1 MSERPQGPASIAE
14 FRIAAQRALPKMIF
28 DFFDGGGG
36 MELTLSENRAALDR
50 IRLVGSAPVDV
61 GNRSAAITLFGKPMA
76 MPVII
81 GPTGLAGAAWPWGDL
96 ALARAAG
103 RAGIPFVM
111 SSAATATMAAVGA
124 AGEGRKWFQL
134 YLFRDRKVSLRL
146 LERAEALGFE
156 AIEITVDNAVPGRRL
171 RDARNG
177 FSLPFRWTPK
187 KLLSLASHPG
197 WALRM
202 ARAGAPRLEVMA
214 AEFDLRSAGT
224 IAEVMEQQLDPTVS
238 WDDIAFIR
246 DRWKGPLILKGLLD
260 PAQGAR
266 AAELGLDGIVVS
278 NHGGRQLDGAVAS
291 IDILP
296 EFVAAVGGR
305 LAILVDSG
313 FRSGT
318 DVVKALAL
326 GATAVQI
333 GRATLYALASGG
345 EEAVFRAL
353 GIIAGELDVAQ
364 AMMGSPTIADIGP
377 ARLRLPPPLVQAE
390 RVVVPREPA
399 LSRPQAFVAA

>member
-1 MSERPQGPASIAE
+1 MSNQHGPASIAD
-14 FRIAAQRALPKMIF
+14 FRIAARRTLPKMVF
-28 DFFDGGGG
+28 DFFDGGAGS
-36 MELTLSENRAALDR
+36 ELTLLENRAALDR

-61 GNRSAAITLFGKPMA
+61 GHRSAAISLFGKPVS
-76 MPVII
+76 MPIII
-81 GPTGLAGAAWPWGDL
+81 GPTGLAGAAWPAGDQ

-111 SSAATATMAAVGA
+111 SSAASATMEAVAA

-134 YLFRDRKVSLRL
+134 YLFRDREVSLRL
-146 LERAEALGFE
+146 LKHAEALGFE
-156 AIEITVDNAVPGRRL
+156 AIEITVDNAIPGRRL

-177 FSLPFRWTPK
+177 FSLPFRWTPR
-187 KLLSLASHPG
+187 KLLSLAAHPG

-202 ARAGAPRLEVMA
+202 AKAGAPRLEVME
-214 AEFDLRSAGT
+214 AEFDLKSAGT

-246 DRWKGPLILKGLLD
+246 DRWKGPLILKGLLN
-260 PAQGAR
+260 PRQGNR
-266 AAELGLDGIVVS
+266 AAEFGLDGIVVS

-296 EFVAAVGGR
+296 EFVSAVGGK

-318 DVVKALAL
+318 DVAKALAL
-326 GATAVQI
+326 GATAVQV

-345 EEAVFRAL
+345 EDAVFRAL
-353 GIIAGELDVAQ
+353 AIIAAELDVAQ
-364 AMMGSPTIADIGP
+364 AMMGAPTIADLRP
-377 ARLRLPPPLVQAE
+377 SKLRLPPTLLRPEQVSA
-390 RVVVPREPA
+390 REPMS
-399 LSRPQAFVAA
+399 SRPQSPFAA

>member
-1 MSERPQGPASIAE
+1 MSNKPDPASIAD
-14 FRIAAQRALPKMIF
+14 FRTAARRALPKMVF
-28 DFFDGGGG
+28 DFFDGGAGS
-36 MELTLSENRAALDR
+36 ELTLRENRAALDR

-61 GNRSAAITLFGKPMA
+61 GHRSSAITLFGKPLT

-81 GPTGLAGAAWPWGDL
+81 GPTGLAGAAWPAGDQ

-103 RAGIPFVM
+103 RTGIPFVM
-111 SSAATATMAAVGA
+111 SSAASATMEAVAAT
-124 AGEGRKWFQL
+124 GEGRRWFQL
-134 YLFRDRKVSLRL
+134 YLFRDREVSLRL
-146 LERAEALGFE
+146 LKHAETLGFE

-177 FSLPFRWTPK
+177 FSLPFRWTPR
-187 KLLSLASHPG
+187 KLLSLAAHPA

-214 AEFDLRSAGT
+214 AEFDLKSART

-260 PAQGAR
+260 PKQGIR

-291 IDILP
+291 IDMLP
-296 EFVAAVGGR
+296 EFVSAVGSK

-318 DVVKALAL
+318 DIAKALAL
-326 GATAVQI
+326 GATAVQV

-345 EEAVFRAL
+345 EDAVFRAL
-353 GIIAGELDVAQ
+353 AIIAAELDVAQ
-364 AMMGSPTIADIGP
+364 AMMGAPAIADLRPSG
-377 ARLRLPPPLVQAE
+377 LRLSPRLMHAEQVPVRDPMSSRSQPP
-390 RVVVPREPA
+390 
-399 LSRPQAFVAA
+399 FAA

>member
-1 MSERPQGPASIAE
+1 MSKQHGPASIADY
-14 FRIAAQRALPKMIF
+14 RTAARRALPKMVF
-28 DFFDGGGG
+28 DFFDGGAGS
-36 MELTLSENRAALDR
+36 ELTLLENRAALDR

-61 GNRSAAITLFGKPMA
+61 GHRSAAISLFGEPLT

-81 GPTGLAGAAWPWGDL
+81 GPTGLAGAAWPAGDQ

-111 SSAATATMAAVGA
+111 SSAASATMEAVAA

-134 YLFRDRKVSLRL
+134 YLFRDREVSLRL
-146 LERAEALGFE
+146 LKQAEALGFE
-156 AIEITVDNAVPGRRL
+156 AIEITVDNAIPGRRL

-177 FSLPFRWTPK
+177 FSLPFRWTPR
-187 KLLSLASHPG
+187 KLLSLAAHPG

-202 ARAGAPRLEVMA
+202 AKAGAPRLEVME
-214 AEFDLRSAGT
+214 AEFDLKSAGT

-246 DRWKGPLILKGLLD
+246 DRWKGPLILKGLLN
-260 PAQGAR
+260 PRQGSR

-296 EFVAAVGGR
+296 EFVSAVGGK

-318 DVVKALAL
+318 DVAKALAL
-326 GATAVQI
+326 GATAVQV

-345 EEAVFRAL
+345 EDAVFRAL
-353 GIIAGELDVAQ
+353 AIIAAELDVAQ
-364 AMMGSPTIADIGP
+364 AMMGAPTIADLRP
-377 ARLRLPPPLVQAE
+377 SMLRLPPLLLRPEHVSA
-390 RVVVPREPA
+390 REPM
-399 LSRPQAFVAA
+399 SPRPQSPFAA

>member
-1 MSERPQGPASIAE
+1 MSNPHGPASIAD
-14 FRIAAQRALPKMIF
+14 FRNAARRALPKMVF
-28 DFFDGGGG
+28 DFFDGGAGS
-36 MELTLSENRAALDR
+36 ELTLCENRAALDR

-61 GNRSAAITLFGKPMA
+61 GHRSAAISLFGEPLS

-81 GPTGLAGAAWPWGDL
+81 GPTGLAGAAWPAGDQ
-96 ALARAAG
+96 ALARAAA

-111 SSAATATMAAVGA
+111 SSAASATMEAVAA

-134 YLFRDRKVSLRL
+134 YLFRDREVSLRL
-146 LERAEALGFE
+146 LKQAEALGFE
-156 AIEITVDNAVPGRRL
+156 AIEITVDNAIPGRRL

-177 FSLPFRWTPK
+177 FSLPFRWTPR
-187 KLLSLASHPG
+187 KLLSLAAHPG

-202 ARAGAPRLEVMA
+202 AKAGAPRLEVME
-214 AEFDLRSAGT
+214 AEFDLKSAGT

-246 DRWKGPLILKGLLD
+246 DRWKGPLILKGLLN
-260 PAQGAR
+260 PRQGSR
-266 AAELGLDGIVVS
+266 ATELGLDGIVVS

-296 EFVAAVGGR
+296 EFVSAVGGK
-305 LAILVDSG
+305 LAILIDSG

-318 DVVKALAL
+318 DVAKALAL

-345 EEAVFRAL
+345 EDAAFRAL
-353 GIIAGELDVAQ
+353 AIIAAELDVAQ
-364 AMMGSPTIADIGP
+364 AMMGAPTIADLRP
-377 ARLRLPPPLVQAE
+377 STLRLPPMLLRPEQVSA
-390 RVVVPREPA
+390 REPM
-399 LSRPQAFVAA
+399 SPRPQSPFAA

>member
-1 MSERPQGPASIAE
+1 MSNQHDAASIAD
-14 FRIAAQRALPKMIF
+14 FRTAAQRALPKMVF
-28 DFFDGGGG
+28 DFFDGGAGS
-36 MELTLSENRAALDR
+36 ELTLRENRAALDR

-61 GNRSAAITLFGKPMA
+61 GHRSAAISLFGKPLS
-76 MPVII
+76 MPIII
-81 GPTGLAGAAWPWGDL
+81 GPTGLAGAAWPAGDQ
-96 ALARAAG
+96 ALARAAAQ
-103 RAGIPFVM
+103 AGIPFVM
-111 SSAATATMAAVGA
+111 SSAASASMEAVAA

-134 YLFRDRKVSLRL
+134 YLFRDREVSLRL
-146 LERAEALGFE
+146 LQHAQALGFE
-156 AIEITVDNAVPGRRL
+156 AIEITVDNAIPGRRL

-177 FSLPFRWTPK
+177 FSLPFRWTPR
-187 KLLSLASHPG
+187 KLLSLATHPG

-214 AEFDLRSAGT
+214 AEFDLRSAAT

-291 IDILP
+291 IDMLP
-296 EFVAAVGGR
+296 EFAAAVAGR

-318 DVVKALAL
+318 DIIKALAL
-326 GATAVQI
+326 GATAVQL

-345 EEAVFRAL
+345 EEAVSRAL
-353 GIIAGELDVAQ
+353 SILAAELDVAQ
-364 AMMGSPTIADIGP
+364 AMTGSPTIADIGP
-377 ARLRLPPPLVQAE
+377 AKLRLPPPLIRAE
-390 RVVVPREPA
+390 RVAPPSEPTS
-399 LSRPQAFVAA
+399 SRPQTFAAA

>member
-1 MSERPQGPASIAE
+1 MSKQHGPASIAD
-14 FRIAAQRALPKMIF
+14 FRTAAQRALPKMVF
-28 DFFDGGGG
+28 DFFDGGAGS
-36 MELTLSENRAALDR
+36 ELTLLENRAALDR

-61 GNRSAAITLFGKPMA
+61 GHRSAAITLFGKPLA

-81 GPTGLAGAAWPWGDL
+81 GPTGLAGAAWPAGDQ

-111 SSAATATMAAVGA
+111 SSAASATMEAVAAA
-124 AGEGRKWFQL
+124 SEGRKWFQL
-134 YLFRDRKVSLRL
+134 YLFRDREVSLRL
-146 LERAEALGFE
+146 LKHAEALGFE
-156 AIEITVDNAVPGRRL
+156 AIEITVDNAIPGRRL

-177 FSLPFRWTPK
+177 FSLPFRWTPG
-187 KLLSLASHPG
+187 KLLSLLAHPA

-214 AEFDLRSAGT
+214 AEFDLKSART

-246 DRWKGPLILKGLLD
+246 DRWKGPLILKGLLN
-260 PAQGAR
+260 PRQGVR
-266 AAELGLDGIVVS
+266 SAELGLDGIVVS

-296 EFVAAVGGR
+296 EFVSAVGGK

-318 DVVKALAL
+318 DVAKALAL
-326 GATAVQI
+326 GATAVQV

-353 GIIAGELDVAQ
+353 GIIAAELDVAQ
-364 AMMGSPTIADIGP
+364 AMMGAPTIAD
-377 ARLRLPPPLVQAE
+377 LRPSKLRFPPVLMRPEQVPVRESTLPRSQSP
-390 RVVVPREPA
+390 
-399 LSRPQAFVAA
+399 FAA

>member
-1 MSERPQGPASIAE
+1 MSKQHGPASIADY
-14 FRIAAQRALPKMIF
+14 RIAARRALPKMVF
-28 DFFDGGGG
+28 DFFDGGAGS
-36 MELTLSENRAALDR
+36 ELTLLENRVALDR

-61 GNRSAAITLFGKPMA
+61 GHRSAAISLFGEPLT

-81 GPTGLAGAAWPWGDL
+81 GPTGLAGAAWPAGDQ

-111 SSAATATMAAVGA
+111 SSAASATMEAVAA

-134 YLFRDRKVSLRL
+134 YLFRDREVSLRL
-146 LERAEALGFE
+146 LKQAEALGFE
-156 AIEITVDNAVPGRRL
+156 AIEITVDNAIPGRRL

-177 FSLPFRWTPK
+177 FSLPFRWTPR
-187 KLLSLASHPG
+187 KLLSLAAHPG

-202 ARAGAPRLEVMA
+202 AKAGAPRLEVME
-214 AEFDLRSAGT
+214 AEFDLKSAGT

-246 DRWKGPLILKGLLD
+246 DRWKGPLILKGLLN
-260 PAQGAR
+260 PRQGSR

-296 EFVAAVGGR
+296 EFVSAVGGK

-318 DVVKALAL
+318 DVAKALAL
-326 GATAVQI
+326 GATAVQV

-345 EEAVFRAL
+345 ENAVFRAL
-353 GIIAGELDVAQ
+353 AIIAAELDVAQ
-364 AMMGSPTIADIGP
+364 AMMGAPTIADLRP
-377 ARLRLPPPLVQAE
+377 SMLRLPPLLLRPEHVSA
-390 RVVVPREPA
+390 REPM
-399 LSRPQAFVAA
+399 SPRPQSPFAA

>member
-1 MSERPQGPASIAE
+1 MSSQHGPASIAD
-14 FRIAAQRALPKMIF
+14 FRIAAQRALPKMVF
-28 DFFDGGGG
+28 DFFDGGAGS
-36 MELTLSENRAALDR
+36 ELTLRENRAALDR

-61 GNRSAAITLFGKPMA
+61 GHRSAAISLFGKPLS
-76 MPVII
+76 MPIII
-81 GPTGLAGAAWPWGDL
+81 GPTGLAGAAWPAGDQ
-96 ALARAAG
+96 ALARAAAQ
-103 RAGIPFVM
+103 AGIPFVM
-111 SSAATATMAAVGA
+111 SSAASASMEAVAA

-134 YLFRDRKVSLRL
+134 YLFRDREVSLRL
-146 LERAEALGFE
+146 LQHAQALGFE
-156 AIEITVDNAVPGRRL
+156 AIEITVDNAIPGRRL

-187 KLLSLASHPG
+187 KLLSLATHPG

-214 AEFDLRSAGT
+214 AEFDLRSAAT

-260 PAQGAR
+260 PVQGAR

-291 IDILP
+291 IDMLP
-296 EFVAAVGGR
+296 EFAAAVAGR

-318 DVVKALAL
+318 DVIKALAL
-326 GATAVQI
+326 GATAVQL

-345 EEAVFRAL
+345 EEAVSRAL
-353 GIIAGELDVAQ
+353 SILAAELDVAQ
-364 AMMGSPTIADIGP
+364 AMTGSPTIADIGP
-377 ARLRLPPPLVQAE
+377 AKLRLPPPLIRTE
-390 RVVVPREPA
+390 RVATPGELA
-399 LSRPQAFVAA
+399 SSRPQTFAAA

>member
-1 MSERPQGPASIAE
+1 MSKQHGPASIAD
-14 FRIAAQRALPKMIF
+14 FRTAAQRALPKMVF
-28 DFFDGGGG
+28 DFFDGGAGS
-36 MELTLSENRAALDR
+36 ELTLLENRAALDR

-61 GNRSAAITLFGKPMA
+61 GHRSAAITLFGKPLA

-81 GPTGLAGAAWPWGDL
+81 GPTGLAGAAWPAGDH

-103 RAGIPFVM
+103 RAGVPFVM
-111 SSAATATMAAVGA
+111 SSAASATMEAVAAA
-124 AGEGRKWFQL
+124 TEGRKWFQL
-134 YLFRDRKVSLRL
+134 YLFRDREVSLRL
-146 LERAEALGFE
+146 LKHAEALGFE

-177 FSLPFRWTPK
+177 FSLPFRWTPG
-187 KLLSLASHPG
+187 KLLSLLAHPA

-214 AEFDLRSAGT
+214 AEFDLKSAGT

-246 DRWKGPLILKGLLD
+246 DRWKGPLILKGLLN
-260 PAQGAR
+260 PRQGIR
-266 AAELGLDGIVVS
+266 SAELGLDGIVVS

-296 EFVAAVGGR
+296 EFVSAVGGK

-318 DVVKALAL
+318 DVAKALAL
-326 GATAVQI
+326 GATAVQV

-353 GIIAGELDVAQ
+353 GIIAAELDVAQ
-364 AMMGSPTIADIGP
+364 AMMGAPTIADLRPSKLRFPPVLMRPEQIP
-377 ARLRLPPPLVQAE
+377 ARESTLPRSQSP
-390 RVVVPREPA
+390 
-399 LSRPQAFVAA
+399 FAA

>member
-1 MSERPQGPASIAE
+1 MSNQHGPASIAD
-14 FRIAAQRALPKMIF
+14 FRIAAQRALPKMVF
-28 DFFDGGGG
+28 DFFDGGAGS
-36 MELTLSENRAALDR
+36 ELTLRENRAALDR

-61 GNRSAAITLFGKPMA
+61 GHRSAAISLFGKPLA
-76 MPVII
+76 MPIII
-81 GPTGLAGAAWPWGDL
+81 GPTGLAGAAWPAGDQ
-96 ALARAAG
+96 ALARAAA

-111 SSAATATMAAVGA
+111 SSAGSATMEAVAA

-134 YLFRDRKVSLRL
+134 YLFRDREVSLRL
-146 LERAEALGFE
+146 LQHAQALGFE
-156 AIEITVDNAVPGRRL
+156 AIEITVDNAMPGRRL

-177 FSLPFRWTPK
+177 FSLPFRWTPR
-187 KLLSLASHPG
+187 KLLSLATHPG
-197 WALRM
+197 WAWRM

-214 AEFDLRSAGT
+214 AEFDLRSAAT

-260 PAQGAR
+260 PAQGGR

-278 NHGGRQLDGAVAS
+278 NHGGRQLDGAIAS

-296 EFVAAVGGR
+296 EFVAAVAGR

-318 DVVKALAL
+318 DVMKALAL
-326 GATAVQI
+326 GATAVQL

-353 GIIAGELDVAQ
+353 SIIAAELDVAQ
-364 AMMGSPTIADIGP
+364 AMTGSPTIADISP
-377 ARLRLPPPLVQAE
+377 AKLRLPPPLIPAE
-390 RVVVPREPA
+390 RVTKSGEPT
-399 LSRPQAFVAA
+399 LPRPQTFAAA

>member
-1 MSERPQGPASIAE
+1 MSSQHGPASIAD
-14 FRIAAQRALPKMIF
+14 FRIAAQRALPKMVF
-28 DFFDGGGG
+28 DFFDGGAGS
-36 MELTLSENRAALDR
+36 ELTLRENRAALDR

-61 GNRSAAITLFGKPMA
+61 GHRSAAISLFGKPLS
-76 MPVII
+76 MPIII
-81 GPTGLAGAAWPWGDL
+81 GPTGLAGAAWPAGDQ
-96 ALARAAG
+96 ALARAAAQ
-103 RAGIPFVM
+103 AGIPFVM
-111 SSAATATMAAVGA
+111 SSAASASMEAVAAT
-124 AGEGRKWFQL
+124 GEGRKWFQL
-134 YLFRDRKVSLRL
+134 YLFRDREVSLRL
-146 LERAEALGFE
+146 LQHAQALGFE
-156 AIEITVDNAVPGRRL
+156 AIEITVDNAIPGRRL

-187 KLLSLASHPG
+187 KLLSLATHPG

-202 ARAGAPRLEVMA
+202 ARAGTPRLEVMA
-214 AEFDLRSAGT
+214 AEFDLRSAAT

-296 EFVAAVGGR
+296 EFAAVVAGR

-318 DVVKALAL
+318 DIIKALAL
-326 GATAVQI
+326 GATAVQL

-345 EEAVFRAL
+345 EEAVSRAL
-353 GIIAGELDVAQ
+353 SILAAELDVAQ
-364 AMMGSPTIADIGP
+364 AMTGSPTIADIGP
-377 ARLRLPPPLVQAE
+377 AKLRLPPPLIRAE
-390 RVVVPREPA
+390 RVATPSGPTS
-399 LSRPQAFVAA
+399 SRPQTFAAA

>member
-1 MSERPQGPASIAE
+1 MSNQHGPASIAD
-14 FRIAAQRALPKMIF
+14 FRIAAQRALPRMVF
-28 DFFDGGGG
+28 DFFDGGAGS
-36 MELTLSENRAALDR
+36 ELTLLENRAALDR

-61 GNRSAAITLFGKPMA
+61 SLRSAAITLFGKPLA

-81 GPTGLAGAAWPWGDL
+81 GPTGLAGAAWPAGDQ

-111 SSAATATMAAVGA
+111 SSAASATMEAVAAA
-124 AGEGRKWFQL
+124 SEGRKWFQL
-134 YLFRDRKVSLRL
+134 YLFRDRDVSLRL
-146 LERAEALGFE
+146 LKHAEALGFE
-156 AIEITVDNAVPGRRL
+156 AVEITVDNAIPGRRL

-177 FSLPFRWTPK
+177 FSLPFHWTPR
-187 KLLSLASHPG
+187 KLLSLLAHPA

-214 AEFDLRSAGT
+214 AEFDLKSAGT
-224 IAEVMEQQLDPTVS
+224 IAEVMEQQLDPSVS

-246 DRWKGPLILKGLLD
+246 DRWKGPLILKGLLN
-260 PAQGAR
+260 PQQGIR

-296 EFVAAVGGR
+296 EFVSAVGR
-305 LAILVDSG
+305 KLAILVDSG

-318 DVVKALAL
+318 DVAKALAL

-333 GRATLYALASGG
+333 GRATLYALATGG
-345 EEAVFRAL
+345 EEAVFQAL
-353 GIIAGELDVAQ
+353 GIIAAELDVAQ
-364 AMMGSPTIADIGP
+364 AMTGAPAIADLQP
-377 ARLRLPPPLVQAE
+377 SKLRFPPVLMRPEQVSARESASLRSQSP
-390 RVVVPREPA
+390 
-399 LSRPQAFVAA
+399 FAA

>member
-1 MSERPQGPASIAE
+1 MSNPHGPASIAD
-14 FRIAAQRALPKMIF
+14 FRTAARRALPKMVF
-28 DFFDGGGG
+28 DFFDGGAGS
-36 MELTLSENRAALDR
+36 ELTLRENRAALDR

-61 GNRSAAITLFGKPMA
+61 GLRSAAISLFGKPLT

-81 GPTGLAGAAWPWGDL
+81 GPTGLAGAAWPAGDQ

-111 SSAATATMAAVGA
+111 SSAASATMEAVAA

-134 YLFRDRKVSLRL
+134 YLFRDREVSLRL
-146 LERAEALGFE
+146 LKQAEALGFE
-156 AIEITVDNAVPGRRL
+156 ALEVTVDNAIPGRRL

-177 FSLPFRWTPK
+177 FSLPFRWTPR
-187 KLLSLASHPG
+187 KLLSLAAHPG

-202 ARAGAPRLEVMA
+202 AMTGAPRLKVMEA
-214 AEFDLRSAGT
+214 GFDLKSAGT

-246 DRWKGPLILKGLLD
+246 DRWKGPLILKGLLN
-260 PAQGAR
+260 PRQGSR

-296 EFVAAVGGR
+296 EFVSAVGGK

-318 DVVKALAL
+318 DVAKALAL
-326 GATAVQI
+326 GATAVQL

-345 EEAVFRAL
+345 ENAVFRAL
-353 GIIAGELDVAQ
+353 AIIAAELDVAQ
-364 AMMGSPTIADIGP
+364 AMMGAPTIADLRP
-377 ARLRLPPPLVQAE
+377 SKLRLPPMLLRPEQVSA
-390 RVVVPREPA
+390 REPM
-399 LSRPQAFVAA
+399 SPRPQSPFAA